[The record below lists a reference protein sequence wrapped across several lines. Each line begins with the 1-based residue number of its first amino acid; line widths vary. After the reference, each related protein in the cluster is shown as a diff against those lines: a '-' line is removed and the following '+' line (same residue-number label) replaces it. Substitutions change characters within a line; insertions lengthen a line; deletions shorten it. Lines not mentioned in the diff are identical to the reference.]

1 MQIPSGYGLKI
12 NCIYSAPIRKTA
24 LSEKRSGKVY
34 NKMARTADYV
44 RKTKETDISLHLNLD
59 GTGSSSIHTGIGFFD
74 HMLDG
79 FARHGL
85 FDLKVNVAGDL
96 AVDCHHTIEDTGIV
110 LGNAIKEAVGDKKGI
125 RRYGSCILPMDE
137 TLVLCAVDLSGRPY
151 LVFDGE
157 FTTDRVG
164 YMDTEMVKE
173 FFYAI
178 SYTAGMNLH
187 IRVLSGGNNHHMIEA
202 MFKAFAKA
210 LDQATVIDP
219 RITDILSTKG
229 SL

>member
-1 MQIPSGYGLKI
+1 MP
-12 NCIYSAPIRKTA
+12 
-24 LSEKRSGKVY
+24 
-34 NKMARTADYV
+34 RTSSV
-44 RKTKETDISLHLNLD
+44 QRNTKETKISLDLNLD
-59 GTGSSSIHTGIGFFD
+59 GSGIARLHTGIGFFD

-85 FDLKVNVAGDL
+85 FDLTVKVDGDL
-96 AVDCHHTIEDTGIV
+96 EVDSHHTIEDTGIV
-110 LGNAIKEAVGDKKGI
+110 LGTAIREALGSKKGI

-137 TLVLCAVDLSGRPY
+137 ALVLCAVDLSGRPY

-157 FTTDRVG
+157 FTADRCG
-164 YMDTEMVKE
+164 DMDTEMARE

-178 SYTAGMNLH
+178 SYAAGMNLH
-187 IRVLSGGNNHHMIEA
+187 RKVLYGSNNHHIMEA

-210 LDQATVIDP
+210 LDMATVNDP
-219 RITDILSTKG
+219 RIVDVLSTKG